1 MSNIQPS
8 LVMPFM
14 AEQQNIDR
22 INGKCLGFVEV
33 VLKFDERMTKSLRW
47 VKNNETNGNSLV
59 RRNKNEIINLR
70 DIKMR

>member
-22 INGKCLGFVEV
+22 INGKCLGFVDM
-33 VLKFDERMTKSLRW
+33 VLKFGERMTKSLRW

-59 RRNKNEIINLR
+59 RRNRNEIINLR